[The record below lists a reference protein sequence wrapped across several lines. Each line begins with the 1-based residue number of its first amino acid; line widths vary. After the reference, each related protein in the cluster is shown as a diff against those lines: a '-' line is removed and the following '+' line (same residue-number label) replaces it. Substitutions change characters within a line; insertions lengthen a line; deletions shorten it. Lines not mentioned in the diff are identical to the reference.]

1 MPNEPQDNLKTLHR
15 NLLREGYQ
23 IPADYSKFQ
32 MDMRDDNKIQKL
44 WGNLKSEYDLP
55 EFDKFKSDM
64 GMTGP
69 KAPLI
74 KGNIEEAMLGDTF
87 KKSKD
92 DSKEAIDRSID
103 LYNRAYNLN
112 PNSPESKSKRKQY
125 EDGLASGDFSVITGP
140 SGRLKL
146 ARKAT
151 AGEALTNSLKSSK
164 KSYDESKNLKD
175 MSNDDAVRYME
186 DKFGKEEVMP
196 SITEGILPKIT
207 ETLGGFGRLAAK
219 QGAGAMAVESAA
231 LLLAP
236 ETGGLSLAALAAIGG
251 IAGAGD
257 ELSTQEYGGNL
268 MKYYMQGKAEGL
280 APKDAIERA
289 RTQAER
295 ASKVGYAEAVGYEF
309 AGKAAG
315 RLFPKNVTGEGIK
328 AAVGKFLLHAAPEIA
343 GAATIA
349 GGSSLAKDISAKELG
364 YKVSNKEMFDNA
376 WNEASDIGKFM
387 LATTALHGVANGVT
401 KMPNYVKSQLK
412 NFVTSVQEGVPEK
425 VLNNL
430 KNAGVLKAADVE
442 KTLGSLKDFKKA
454 KKDIEPLNVED
465 ETIQGSLAGKQEKK
479 NKLKTEIEELN
490 KNGVKVGVKKKQAEI
505 DKLDK
510 EMEAIHETGDVDK
523 HEHDQDFGIN
533 ARVEETKGGKKLF
546 IDDLEVTPEE
556 FEYVTGKKPE
566 EYPTETIEPTK
577 EVKPTEEKD
586 ISFSKDYQGIKTIQ
600 DIVSADSNKELLNE
614 VEFLKTPEGQEF
626 LNDLKEDY
634 KGKGKEFPS
643 MSDKEAYEIDRRGK
657 MAEDLIGAMAKQ
669 GVDLDMFD
677 AFDMVDKIDE
687 AYKKKAKK
695 QERQGLERLSQ
706 EIFGEEPTTE
716 TKSEDQYSFSKKTDK
731 QLESRYK
738 KLESSERGTPERQEF
753 YAIEKELNKRESR
766 SVLDAPLENI
776 PKIIDKLKGTV
787 GIREVEDT
795 KKVAIKYSEEN
806 VSKLKDKEIIQD
818 FKDAINRGADAFYSE
833 GLKVR
838 ETIKE
843 AAKRNIDLTKEYLK
857 DFSGNPEWAKEN
869 IELTLKD
876 LGFEMPKKEVKPT
889 EEKYTETKEGKA
901 ADKKA
906 KKMGFDNVTHAI
918 NSVNEALGTDY
929 KTFQEIKPKE
939 LQEAIDIRDH
949 NKAFEETIKGT
960 EYEKQAG
967 DIKPSGE
974 TTTGITGEV
983 SGEPKAKE
991 QYTHTDAGF
1000 RDESDARDAYEQ
1012 RGDKDVNQTYE
1023 EFLFSKAC
1031 GDF

>member
-1 MPNEPQDNLKTLHR
+1 MPNETQDNLKTLHR
-15 NLLREGYQ
+15 NLLKEGYQ
-23 IPADYSKFQ
+23 IPIDYSKFQ

-64 GMTGP
+64 GMAIE

-74 KGNIEEAMLGDTF
+74 KTSVEETMLGGAF
-87 KKSKD
+87 EKSKSD
-92 DSKEAIDRSID
+92 HKEALDRSID
-103 LYNRAYNLN
+103 LYNRANNLN

-125 EDGLASGDFSVITGP
+125 EDGLANGDYSITTGP

-146 ARKAT
+146 ARKASI
-151 AGEALTNSLKSSK
+151 GEAFTNTLKGST
-164 KSYDESKNLKD
+164 KSYNESKNLKG
-175 MSNDDAVRYME
+175 MSDDAAINYLE
-186 DKFGKEEVMP
+186 DKFSKEEVMP
-196 SITEGILPKIT
+196 STNEDALSKIG
-207 ETLGGFGRLAAK
+207 ETAGGLARLVAK
-219 QGAGAMAVESAA
+219 QGAGATAVQGAA

-280 APKDAIERA
+280 SPKDAIQRA

-295 ASKVGYAEAVGYEF
+295 AAMVGYGEAVGYEL
-309 AGKAAG
+309 AGKAVG
-315 RLFPKNVTGEGIK
+315 RLFPKNVAGEGVK
-328 AAVGKFLLHAAPEIA
+328 AAVGKFLLNAAPEVV

-349 GGSSLAKDISAKELG
+349 GGSSLAKDLSAKELG

-376 WNEASDIGKFM
+376 WTEASDIGKFM

-401 KMPNYVKSQLK
+401 KVPNYVKSQLK
-412 NFVTSVQEGVPEK
+412 NYVTSVEDGLGEK

-442 KTLGSLKDFKKA
+442 KTLGTLKDFKKA
-454 KKDIEPLNVED
+454 KKDIEPLGVDD

-479 NKLKTEIEELN
+479 NKLKSEIDELN
-490 KNGVKVGVKKKQAEI
+490 KNGVKVGVKKKQGEI

-566 EYPTETIEPTK
+566 EYPAEPIEPTK
-577 EVKPTEEKD
+577 EVKPTEKKD

-643 MSDKEAYEIDRRGK
+643 MSDKEAYEIDRRAK
-657 MAEDLIGAMAKQ
+657 MADDLIGAMAKQ

-677 AFDMVDKIDE
+677 AFNMVDKIDE

-695 QERQGLERLSQ
+695 QERQGLERLSK
-706 EIFGEEPTTE
+706 EIFGEEKTTE
-716 TKSEDQYSFSKKTDK
+716 TKLEDQYSFSKKTDK
-731 QLESRYK
+731 QLELRYK

-753 YAIEKELNKRESR
+753 NAIEKELNKRERR

-776 PKIIDKLKGTV
+776 PKIIDKLKGTE
-787 GIREVEDT
+787 GISEVENT

-806 VSKLKDKEIIQD
+806 VSKLKDKEIVQD
-818 FKDAINRGADAFYSE
+818 FKDAINRGADTFYSE

-857 DFSGNPEWAKEN
+857 DFSGNPEKAKEN
-869 IELTLKD
+869 IEITLNN
-876 LGFEMPKKEVKPT
+876 LGFEMPKKQVKRTIKVKLT
-889 EEKYTETKEGKA
+889 EEQKQSNIDKA
-901 ADKKA
+901 TAEQRA
-906 KKMGFDNVTHAI
+906 
-918 NSVNEALGTDY
+918 
-929 KTFQEIKPKE
+929 
-939 LQEAIDIRDH
+939 EAIKQTEQEYGSTTD
-949 NKAFEETIKGT
+949 KGLPT
-960 EYEKQAG
+960 
-967 DIKPSGE
+967 GE
-974 TTTGITGEV
+974 TTGV
-983 SGEPKAKE
+983 SRDVSSEPASKIESIKSATTE

-1000 RDESDARDAYEQ
+1000 RDESDARAAYEQ
-1012 RGDKDVNQTYE
+1012 RGDKDVSQTYE